1 MNHNFSRLVGLWFF
15 LFCGFIK
22 FLSFRGEGG
31 TPETEN
37 KEIVIADKQLDTT
50 VDPLMIK

>member
-1 MNHNFSRLVGLWFF
+1 MV
-15 LFCGFIK
+15 LFVVWLYKMLK
-22 FLSFRGEGG
+22 FQGEGG

-37 KEIVIADKQLDTT
+37 KEIVIADKQPDTT